1 MVDGGARNERKHTV
15 DRAES
20 WNEARVVSRPS
31 AQVFI
36 RFKESERRTIYQNN
50 PAKTVHRGIHI
61 LVSQTKKRSGR
72 VTKF

>member
-1 MVDGGARNERKHTV
+1 MVDSGARNERKHTV

-36 RFKESERRTIYQNN
+36 RFKESERRTIY
-50 PAKTVHRGIHI
+50 
-61 LVSQTKKRSGR
+61 
-72 VTKF
+72 